1 MLPFI
6 VWPIEVFFPYPYLV
20 EEIAKGILVY
30 FILSIPSQNVKLGY
44 GLLIG
49 LCFALS
55 ENVLYSINFF
65 TIGTVSF
72 LLQRIVST
80 GFLHAGTAFLI
91 TAASLKNKKLII
103 LGIIL
108 ASAIHF
114 VFNTFI

>member
-72 LLQRIVST
+72 FLQRIAST
-80 GFLHAGTAFLI
+80 GILHAGTAFLI